1 MTDSAR
7 PTTIRGRAVAWAIA
21 TTIATTI
28 VAVLAISVGGG
39 AVSALLAVRE
49 SGSGVL
55 SSAVTAAVYV
65 WLIAVPVAI
74 GAGVALGIGLPATAF
89 VRTGTSEQS
98 RFLAKCGVLGIVGA
112 LALWPLAALGGVV
125 STTWTVH
132 WLNDVPTAQVS
143 HFVWMALELSV
154 GQWSAAYTLLAAA
167 AAAVVPALIQYR
179 APTSEHRIR
188 RALSATAAILALCA
202 ILGTAHALYLNRPVT
217 MDAAAHGSGVSPHPV
232 AAR

>member
-1 MTDSAR
+1 M
-7 PTTIRGRAVAWAIA
+7 VWAIA
-21 TTIATTI
+21 TTIASAI
-28 VAVLAISVGGG
+28 VAVLLISVIGG

-55 SSAVTAAVYV
+55 SSSVTAAIYV
-65 WLIAVPVAI
+65 WLIAIPVAV

-89 VRTGTSEQS
+89 VRTGTRERS
-98 RFLAKCGVLGIVGA
+98 RFLAKCGALGAVGA
-112 LALWPLAALGGVV
+112 LVLWPLAALGGVV

-132 WLNDVPTAQVS
+132 CLNGVPTDQVS
-143 HFVWMALELSV
+143 HFVWMALELAV

-167 AAAVVPALIQYR
+167 AAALVPALMQYR

-188 RALSATAAILALCA
+188 RALSATAAVLALCA

-217 MDAAAHGSGVSPHPV
+217 TNAAAHGSGVSPHPV